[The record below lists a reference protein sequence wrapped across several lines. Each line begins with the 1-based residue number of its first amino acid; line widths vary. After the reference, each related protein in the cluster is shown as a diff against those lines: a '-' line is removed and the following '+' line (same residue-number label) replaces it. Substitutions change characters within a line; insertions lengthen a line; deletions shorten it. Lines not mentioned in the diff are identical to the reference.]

1 MLSFLR
7 DQNNAGAAG
16 KESPAPAGKPQ
27 AEGVSGSPAGS
38 PEDGFLTVAARG
50 KRTRKSTAV
59 LAVLFVVGLACL
71 GFMIKKTAPQ
81 AASATTGQ
89 KEDGKVEAA
98 LARLTG
104 IKSEVFGRMDDV
116 VKKFYDF
123 SGLMQVGVNDLSK
136 NPFTLELLA
145 ANTKQAAVVVETPE
159 TDSSALLQQQIRQK
173 TKDMKL
179 LSIMCSDQTKSCMI
193 GSKILREGDSI
204 QGFTV
209 RQIGDSFVKLQWS
222 GTQDPNSPG
231 SPADAVEIMLTLS
244 E

>member
-7 DQNNAGAAG
+7 DQNNAGTPG
-16 KESPAPAGKPQ
+16 QESPTPAGKP
-27 AEGVSGSPAGS
+27 PADGAGPS
-38 PEDGFLTVAARG
+38 PEQDFLTVSSRG
-50 KRTRKSTAV
+50 KRARKSTMV
-59 LAVLFVVGLACL
+59 LAILFIAGLACL
-71 GFMIKKTAPQ
+71 VFMIKRTAPQ

-89 KEDGKVEAA
+89 NEETKVEAA

-104 IKSEVFGRMDDV
+104 IKSEVFGKMDDI

-123 SGLMQVGVNDLSK
+123 SGLMQVQVNELSK
-136 NPFTLELLA
+136 DPFTLELLA
-145 ANTKQAAVVVETPE
+145 PDTKQAPLVLETPQ
-159 TDSSALLQQQIRQK
+159 TDSAAMLRQQLRQR

-179 LSIMCSDQTKSCMI
+179 LSIMYSDQIKSCMI

-204 QGFTV
+204 QGFVV

-222 GTQDPNSPG
+222 GEQGANNAGAPPE
-231 SPADAVEIMLTLS
+231 ALEIVLTLS

>member
-7 DQNNAGAAG
+7 DQNNTGTPG
-16 KESPAPAGKPQ
+16 KETPGPAGNP
-27 AEGVSGSPAGS
+27 PT
-38 PEDGFLTVAARG
+38 DGTAPSADQDFLTVASHG
-50 KRTRKSTAV
+50 KRARKSTTV
-59 LAVLFVVGLACL
+59 LVVLFAIGLLCL
-71 GFMIKKTAPQ
+71 GFMIKKSAPQ

-89 KEDGKVEAA
+89 NGEGKVEAA

-104 IKSEVFGRMDDV
+104 IKSEVFGKMDDI

-123 SGLMQVGVNDLSK
+123 SGVMQVQVGELSK

-145 ANTKQAAVVVETPE
+145 PDAKQVPLVIETPNA
-159 TDSSALLQQQIRQK
+159 DSAAIWRQQVRQR

-179 LSIMCSDQTKSCMI
+179 LSIMYSDQVKSCMI

-209 RQIGDSFVKLQWS
+209 RQIGDSSVKLQW
-222 GTQDPNSPG
+222 GGEQDPNSPG
-231 SPADAVEIMLTLS
+231 SPPEAVEIVLTLS

>member
-7 DQNNAGAAG
+7 DQNNAGTPG
-16 KESPAPAGKPQ
+16 KETPALAGNPP
-27 AEGVSGSPAGS
+27 AEGAGPS
-38 PEDGFLTVAARG
+38 PEQDFLTVSSRG
-50 KRTRKSTAV
+50 KRARKSTML
-59 LAVLFVVGLACL
+59 LAVLFVIGLVCL
-71 GFMIKKTAPQ
+71 GFMIKRTAPQ

-89 KEDGKVEAA
+89 KDEGKVEAA

-104 IKSEVFGRMDDV
+104 IKSEVFGKMDDI

-123 SGLMQVGVNDLSK
+123 SGVMQVQVGELSK

-145 ANTKQAAVVVETPE
+145 PDTKQLPLVLDTSEADSAAIWR
-159 TDSSALLQQQIRQK
+159 QQVRQR

-179 LSIMCSDQTKSCMI
+179 LSIMSSEQIKSCMI

-204 QGFTV
+204 QGFVV
-209 RQIGDSFVKLQWS
+209 RQIGDNSVKLQWS
-222 GTQDPNSPG
+222 GEQGADSAG
-231 SPADAVEIMLTLS
+231 SPPEAIEIMLTLS